1 MLASFSLLFCRLTLL
16 AVFAW
21 AIVGKAL
28 DVTAFREA
36 VVDFRVLP
44 SSWSRAI
51 AWVFLGAE
59 IIVVLCLLSGL
70 APLLLVGFLLAA
82 SLLLAFSIALSTTL
96 LRRMRVVCNC
106 FGRTVRYVSPYDV
119 LRNGLLLLCALAGLW
134 LLRLPMPPTSGA
146 DFVLIGLIAICA
158 GIVISNLADIIE
170 TLRKPL
176 ILK

>member
-1 MLASFSLLFCRLTLL
+1 MIAYTGLLFCRLTLL
-16 AVFAW
+16 VVFAW
-21 AIVGKAL
+21 AIIGKAQ

-51 AWVFLGAE
+51 AWIFLAAE
-59 IIVVLCLLSGL
+59 IIVVLCMLSGL
-70 APLLLVGFLLAA
+70 APLLFAGFLLAA
-82 SLLLAFSIALSTTL
+82 GLLLAFSLALSTTL
-96 LRRMRVVCNC
+96 VRKMRVVCNC

-134 LLRLPMPPTSGA
+134 LLRLPMPPVSWA
-146 DFVLIGLIAICA
+146 ALVLIGLIAICN
-158 GIVISNLADIIE
+158 GIVLSNLADIIE

-176 ILK
+176 LLK